1 MTKTMINISI
11 QQLITLWVE
20 LEDAYNGVN
29 GFGSDTAEIYAY
41 TVQPHSPGYGYNG
54 GGEDV
59 VATEISREL
68 ELNASKS
75 LYEVLML
82 FKSKRDCIIFIEE
95 RKLGKWLLK
104 DHFHHRLYIRV
115 KAK

>member
-1 MTKTMINISI
+1 MINISI

-29 GFGSDTAEIYAY
+29 GFGTYTAEIYAY
-41 TVQPHSPGYGYNG
+41 TLQPYSPGYKPNSDKEYN
-54 GGEDV
+54 
-59 VATEISREL
+59 IEL
-68 ELNASKS
+68 ELDALKS

-82 FKSKRDCIIFIEE
+82 FKSKRDCVIYIEN

-104 DHFHHRLYIRV
+104 ERFQHRLHILIV
-115 KAK
+115 KAKKG

>member
-1 MTKTMINISI
+1 MTNISI

-29 GFGSDTAEIYAY
+29 GFGSSTAEIYAY
-41 TVQPHSPGYGYNG
+41 TLQPRCPGYEQGSQS
-54 GGEDV
+54 EFCV
-59 VATEISREL
+59 EL
-68 ELNASKS
+68 ELDASKS

-82 FKSKRDCIIFIEE
+82 FKSKRDCVIFIED

-104 DHFHHRLYIRV
+104 ERFQHRLHIRV

>member
-1 MTKTMINISI
+1 MTNISK

-41 TVQPHSPGYGYNG
+41 TLQPRSPGYEAGSQAPSFL
-54 GGEDV
+54 E
-59 VATEISREL
+59 AHIEL
-68 ELNASKS
+68 ELDTSKS

-82 FKSKRDCIIFIEE
+82 FKEKRQCLIFIEE
-95 RKLGKWLLK
+95 KRLGKWLLK
-104 DHFHHRLYIRV
+104 ERFHHRLHIRI